1 MKTSKIKQVVN
12 KKDFTNSH
20 GTTIHH
26 QLLMENG
33 DKIEIGKK
41 KLQVAGW
48 ELDYEITDDGFEY
61 QKAKSV
67 QKQEPTQTSSAE
79 VKSTHGSGGLNPQ
92 FRQPDVLTMI
102 ECIGHACVVLQQSS
116 TGHYAEEIIQMAEQ
130 FYTAANAKKVA

>member
-1 MKTSKIKQVVN
+1 MKTSKIKQVVS

-20 GTTIHH
+20 GTTIYH

-41 KLQVAGW
+41 KLQVVGW
-48 ELDYEITDDGFEY
+48 ELDYEVTDEGFEY

-67 QKQEPTQTSSAE
+67 QKQDVPQASSAQ
-79 VKSTHGSGGLNPQ
+79 SGGGLNPQ

-116 TGHYAEEIIQMAEQ
+116 TGHFALDIIAMAEQ
-130 FYTAANAKKVA
+130 FYITANSKKVS

>member
-20 GTTIHH
+20 GTIIYHL
-26 QLLMENG
+26 LLMENG

-41 KLQVAGW
+41 KLQVVGW
-48 ELDYEITDDGFEY
+48 ELDYEVTDDGFEY

-67 QKQEPTQTSSAE
+67 QKQDMPQTSSTE
-79 VKSTHGSGGLNPQ
+79 VKSTQSGGGLNPQ

-102 ECIGHACVVLQQSS
+102 ECIGHACVAAQQSS
-116 TGHYAEEIIQMAEQ
+116 VGLYAENVIAMAEE
-130 FYTAANAKKVA
+130 FYKAANSKKVA

>member
-12 KKDFTNSH
+12 KRDFTNSH
-20 GTTIHH
+20 GTTIYH

-41 KLQVAGW
+41 KLQVVGW

-67 QKQEPTQTSSAE
+67 QKQDVPQTSSAE
-79 VKSTHGSGGLNPQ
+79 VKSTQSGGGLNPQ

-116 TGHYAEEIIQMAEQ
+116 TGHFALDIIAMAEQ
-130 FYTAANAKKVA
+130 FYITANSKKVS